1 VVGLHLRLA
10 TIDDLMTIVELATA
24 HDPDEPPVPE
34 MVRFSWESPPAGE
47 TIMRMLGHVNGSTLG
62 YFAAGHGPWTENEDR
77 FGGIRAVLPP
87 EQWTEGRFV
96 ELVGA
101 AEDWQRAEGT
111 TTGLAHVRQRFGLE
125 VALHEQLG
133 YREVRR
139 LSLSIR

>member
-1 VVGLHLRLA
+1 
-10 TIDDLMTIVELATA
+10 
-24 HDPDEPPVPE
+24 
-34 MVRFSWESPPAGE
+34 MVRFSWESAPAGE

-62 YFAAGHGPWTENEDR
+62 YFAAGHRPCTDEDR
-77 FGGIRAVLPP
+77 FGRIRAVLPP

-101 AEDWQRAEGT
+101 AEDWQRAERT
-111 TTGLAHVRQRFGLE
+111 ATGLAHVRQRFGLE

-133 YREVRR
+133 YHEVRR